1 MKKTIPAAIAL
12 LAAFHSPPE
21 ARAQSIGPSTLD
33 AAGGSAV
40 VGGSTH
46 EWAVGQIMD
55 MSTYISTSLVVTP
68 GVLQPAPTPEGIAE
82 AGPMQGVEIFPNPV
96 STDLFV
102 APAFGKRG
110 ALEMQLLDA
119 AGRVVRRQNTELT
132 NGNERQAVPMESLAA
147 GSYLLRLVWTP
158 EGGAAAVG
166 AYTVQK
172 LR

>member
-33 AAGGSAV
+33 ATGGSAV
-40 VGGSTH
+40 ISGNTY
-46 EWAVGQIMD
+46 EWAVGQMTS
-55 MSTYISTSLVVTP
+55 MNTYSSANLVVTP
-68 GVLQPAPTPEGIAE
+68 GVLQPAPVPEGIAD
-82 AGPMQGVEIFPNPV
+82 AGSIQGISIFPNPA

-102 APAFGKRG
+102 APAFGRRG
-110 ALEMQLLDA
+110 ALQMQLLDA
-119 AGRVVRRQNTELT
+119 AGRVVRRQEAELT
-132 NGNERQAVPMESLAA
+132 TGDERQAIPMQSLAA

-158 EGGAAAVG
+158 DGAAATVG

-172 LR
+172 LQ